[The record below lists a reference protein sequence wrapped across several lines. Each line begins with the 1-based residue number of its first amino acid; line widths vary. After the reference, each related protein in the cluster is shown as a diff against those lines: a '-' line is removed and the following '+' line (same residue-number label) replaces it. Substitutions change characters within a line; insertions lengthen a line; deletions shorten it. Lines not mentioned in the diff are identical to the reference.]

1 MPSVF
6 SWIKR
11 EIIYI
16 KDSFKEI
23 VKGFIIFALAS
34 SGLVI
39 AILLRYFGYNGT
51 VITFFGLVVELIS
64 LFLCY
69 LLLKGFL
76 RTKEDQE
83 KLEAKGKTP

>member
-1 MPSVF
+1 MSSVF
-6 SWIKR
+6 SWIKK
-11 EIIYI
+11 ELGYI
-16 KDSFKEI
+16 KDSFEEI

-51 VITFFGLVVELIS
+51 VITFFGLVVEFVS

-69 LLLKGFL
+69 LLLKGYL
-76 RTKEDQE
+76 RSKEDQE
-83 KLEAKGKTP
+83 KSEEKEKTT

>member
-6 SWIKR
+6 SWIKK
-11 EIIYI
+11 ELGYI
-16 KDSFKEI
+16 KDSFEEI

-51 VITFFGLVVELIS
+51 VITFFGLVVEFIS

-69 LLLKGFL
+69 LLLKGYL
-76 RTKEDQE
+76 RSKEDQE
-83 KLEAKGKTP
+83 KSEIKEKAT

>member
-6 SWIKR
+6 SWIKK
-11 EIIYI
+11 EIVYI

-23 VKGFIIFALAS
+23 VKGFLVFALAS

-51 VITFFGLVVELIS
+51 VITFFGLVIEFIS

-69 LLLKGFL
+69 LLLKGYL
-76 RTKEDQE
+76 RTKDNQE
-83 KLEAKGKTP
+83 RLKEKEKTP

>member
-11 EIIYI
+11 EIVYI

-23 VKGFIIFALAS
+23 VKSFIIFALAS

-39 AILLRYFGYNGT
+39 AILLRYLGYNGT
-51 VITFFGLVVELIS
+51 VITFFGLIIEFIS

-69 LLLKGFL
+69 LLLKGYL
-76 RTKEDQE
+76 KSKVDQGKSEGKE
-83 KLEAKGKTP
+83 

>member
-1 MPSVF
+1 MASVF

-11 EIIYI
+11 ELVYI

-51 VITFFGLVVELIS
+51 VITFFGLVIEFIS

-69 LLLKGFL
+69 LLLKGYL
-76 RTKEDQE
+76 RSKDDQE
-83 KLEAKGKTP
+83 KSEGKEKST

>member
-11 EIIYI
+11 ELVYI

-23 VKGFIIFALAS
+23 VKSFIIFALAS

-39 AILLRYFGYNGT
+39 AILLRYLGYNGT
-51 VITFFGLVVELIS
+51 VITFFGLVSEFIS

-69 LLLKGFL
+69 LLLKGYL
-76 RTKEDQE
+76 RSKEDQE
-83 KLEAKGKTP
+83 KSEAREKTP